1 MSHFNLKTLSFY
13 GVAIGSVLVLF
24 KVVSTYGEKNLIAA
38 SEIGGLY
45 QIVENQNL
53 PDCLADQKLN
63 LTIEQSGVYLFGN
76 LADQAVAADDK
87 SRPTFPLSGN
97 FKNEEIVMAGQG
109 QLASC
114 DPGLQLTIQGRR
126 DQNSLVGTIQE
137 TSGAAAGSFI
147 AQYQEVKEESANKG
161 H

>member
-1 MSHFNLKTLSFY
+1 MSHFSLKTLSFY

-24 KVVSTYGEKNLIAA
+24 KVVSTYGENNLIAA
-38 SEIGGLY
+38 SEIGGVY

-53 PDCLADQKLN
+53 PDCLTNQKLN
-63 LTIEQSGVYLFGN
+63 LTIEQSGIYLFGN
-76 LADQAVAADDK
+76 LADQSVAADDK
-87 SRPTFPLSGN
+87 SKAMFPLSGN
-97 FKNEEIVMAGQG
+97 FQNDKIVMTGQG

-126 DQNSLVGTIQE
+126 DQDSLVGTIQE

-147 AQYQEVKEESANKG
+147 AQYQEVKEESSQKG